1 PSLHQIGDHGI
12 DVLSLLSGAGP
23 GESMTAILLR
33 YSWLPRLVAALI
45 GGASLALAGVLLQ
58 QTLRN
63 PLASPTTLGVAAG
76 AQLALLMATLW
87 APALLVVSRAG
98 VALVGGIA
106 AIGFVCILGWRH
118 RLAPAIVVL
127 AGMVVNL
134 YLGTLSMVL
143 VLIHQQTLQGVLIWA
158 SGSLIQNS
166 WDSVLFL
173 LPRIALAGLAA
184 CGLARALALLEI
196 DED

>member
-1 PSLHQIGDHGI
+1 
-12 DVLSLLSGAGP
+12 
-23 GESMTAILLR
+23 
-33 YSWLPRLVAALI
+33 VAALI

-98 VALVGGIA
+98 VAFVGGIV

-196 DED
+196 DEDNARSLGVSLFWLRLASLGLA